1 MKIER
6 LKDLQK
12 KLGVKF
18 DDISLLENAL
28 THSSFSN
35 EANTVN
41 NERLEFLG
49 DAVIELLSSHI
60 LYHIDSNVNEGILT
74 KTRAQYVC
82 EDALVIYASHISLE
96 KYLMLG
102 KGEEQN
108 GGRKRAAIIA
118 DAFEAI
124 FAAIYLDQ
132 GFDVA
137 MQTFKKLAVP
147 YFNEA
152 TSVTQDYKSK
162 LQEYVQ
168 AEKRQVEYKEEGV
181 DGPAHNRIYTYSVSI
196 EGNIK
201 LGTGKGATKKE
212 AQQNAAKEALE
223 KGAFN

>member
-1 MKIER
+1 MKKLE
-6 LKDLQK
+6 Q

-18 DDISLLENAL
+18 KDIALLENAL
-28 THSSFSN
+28 THSSYSN
-35 EANTVN
+35 ESKTLN

-49 DAVIELLSSHI
+49 DAVIELLSSHV
-60 LYHIDSNVNEGILT
+60 LYQIDSNVNEGILT

-82 EDALVIYASHISLE
+82 EEALVIYASHIELE
-96 KYLMLG
+96 NYLLLG

-137 MQTFKKLAVP
+137 METFKRIVVP

-152 TSVTQDYKSK
+152 MRATQDYKSK

-168 AEKRQVEYKEEGV
+168 AEKRQVEYKEENV
-181 DGPAHNRIYTYSVSI
+181 DGPAHNRTYTYSVSI
-196 EGNIK
+196 EDNIK